1 MRKQDDSLQMPT
13 PRRATG
19 ILWPSVDTRR
29 KSGFEGQGRQARDT
43 HTRRPGRNAVVRAKS
58 GRDGPARQGL
68 YRGGKV
74 SLADSVT
81 PGFSPDTP
89 TGSHLCEAP
98 LTPAA
103 HLFQECE
110 SGEVEL
116 KCENIIDC
124 HYLTLVHHLC
134 NAIQVLSMYLN
145 LVSIM
150 I

>member
-68 YRGGKV
+68 YRGGEV

-81 PGFSPDTP
+81 PGFSPGTP
-89 TGSHLCEAP
+89 HWKPPVRGPTHPSSP
-98 LTPAA
+98 LVPR
-103 HLFQECE
+103 
-110 SGEVEL
+110 
-116 KCENIIDC
+116 
-124 HYLTLVHHLC
+124 
-134 NAIQVLSMYLN
+134 M
-145 LVSIM
+145 
-150 I
+150 